1 MARPDGRFFMGI
13 DMAKSK
19 SPRKAYQPRRIT
31 NDMANKIV
39 YSRIFRA
46 SVEPISQTQIT
57 ALMMPFRTTID
68 ALQRGVLTLGQWTSI
83 NEMNLFSFHLAAR
96 LHKAAAQD
104 FAKEQIAASQPT
116 FEAAADAL
124 YQIGVRWKS
133 RSRFV
138 ATGDELKPIKESANW
153 LDELLRI
160 APEGMALDALMAAEK
175 DSDQFWRKQA

>member
-1 MARPDGRFFMGI
+1 
-13 DMAKSK
+13 
-19 SPRKAYQPRRIT
+19 
-31 NDMANKIV
+31 MANKIV

-68 ALQRGVLTLGQWTSI
+68 ALQRGVLTLEQWTSI
-83 NEMNLFSFHLAAR
+83 NEMNLFLFHLAAR

-153 LDELLRI
+153 LDELLQI
-160 APEGMALDALMAAEK
+160 APEGMALDALLAAEK
-175 DSDQFWRKQA
+175 DIDNFWRKQA

>member
-1 MARPDGRFFMGI
+1 MPAN
-13 DMAKSK
+13 KK
-19 SPRKAYQPRRIT
+19 PRKRYAPKQKLSREQ
-31 NDMANKIV
+31 ANKLI
-39 YSRIFRA
+39 YSTIFRA
-46 SVEPISQTQIT
+46 SVEPISQQQIV

-68 ALQRGVLTLGQWTSI
+68 ALQRGALTLEQWASI
-83 NEMNLFSFHLAAR
+83 NEMNLFSFHLAGR
-96 LHKAAAQD
+96 LHKAATQD

-153 LDELLRI
+153 LDELLQI

-175 DSDQFWRKQA
+175 DIEQFWRKQA

>member
-1 MARPDGRFFMGI
+1 
-13 DMAKSK
+13 MAKSK

-68 ALQRGVLTLGQWTSI
+68 ALQRGALDLESWTRL
-83 NEMNLFSFHLAAR
+83 NEMNLFSFHLAGR
-96 LHKAAAQD
+96 LHKAAVQD
-104 FAKEQIAASQPT
+104 FAKAQIAPSQQT

-124 YQIGVRWKS
+124 YQIGLRWKE
-133 RSRFV
+133 RSRFI
-138 ATGDELKPIKESANW
+138 ATGDELKPIRESANW
-153 LDELLRI
+153 LDELLQI
-160 APEGMALDALMAAEK
+160 APEGMALDALLAAEK
-175 DSDQFWRKQA
+175 DIDNFWRKQA

>member
-1 MARPDGRFFMGI
+1 
-13 DMAKSK
+13 MAKSK

-68 ALQRGVLTLGQWTSI
+68 ALQRGALDLESWTRL
-83 NEMNLFSFHLAAR
+83 NEMNLFSFHLAGR

-104 FAKEQIAASQPT
+104 FAKAQIAPSQQT

-124 YQIGVRWKS
+124 YQIGLRWKE
-133 RSRFV
+133 RSRFI
-138 ATGDELKPIKESANW
+138 ATGDELKPIRESANW
-153 LDELLRI
+153 LDELLQI
-160 APEGMALDALMAAEK
+160 APEGMALDALLAAEK
-175 DSDQFWRKQA
+175 DIDNFWRKQA

>member
-1 MARPDGRFFMGI
+1 
-13 DMAKSK
+13 MAKSK
-19 SPRKAYQPRRIT
+19 SPRKAYQPKRISSH
-31 NDMANKIV
+31 MANKII
-39 YSRIFRA
+39 YSTIFRA

-68 ALQRGVLTLGQWTSI
+68 ALQRGALTLAQWTSI

-96 LHKAAAQD
+96 LHKAAVQD
-104 FAKEQIAASQPT
+104 FAKEQIAPSQQT

-133 RSRFV
+133 RNRFV

-153 LDELLRI
+153 LDELLQI
-160 APEGMALDALMAAEK
+160 APEGMALDALLAAEK
-175 DSDQFWRKQA
+175 DIDNFWRKQA